1 MNKKLIRLTESDL
14 HKIVKESVGKIINE
28 IGDTPKGQRGLGG
41 LHARKVLRNNDL
53 SDDTYNYAQ
62 NARGGDKYDNR
73 GNNENPLYH
82 DYANGYIDYLNSH
95 PDEYMVNKRKRMSE
109 SYLHRIVK
117 ESVNRILGE
126 DQEGY
131 NQVMST
137 LNSPTAQK
145 GLKKAWN
152 KERKRNPNADYDTF
166 EYNHA
171 LNLQNKKMKESVR
184 KVMREASIY
193 PGYDSTTTEDI
204 ADNGGDNIITCYGSP
219 GIINGKYQGSGA
231 ATILGPGVIYLSCNS
246 PTREMTRM
254 YGQLVPVKVDVSN
267 FYRAKDALEA
277 KKMVGLVGFKDKYSG
292 ILYHG
297 NRDGDVCAVFDRNCI
312 IG

>member
-95 PDEYMVNKRKRMSE
+95 PDEYMANKRKRMSE

-117 ESVNRILGE
+117 ESVNRILNE

-131 NQVMST
+131 NQVMNT
-137 LNSPTAQK
+137 LNNPTAQK

-152 KERKRNPNADYDTF
+152 KERKKNPNADYDAF

-171 LNLQNKKMKESVR
+171 LNLQNKKRKE
-184 KVMREASIY
+184 
-193 PGYDSTTTEDI
+193 D
-204 ADNGGDNIITCYGSP
+204 
-219 GIINGKYQGSGA
+219 
-231 ATILGPGVIYLSCNS
+231 
-246 PTREMTRM
+246 
-254 YGQLVPVKVDVSN
+254 
-267 FYRAKDALEA
+267 
-277 KKMVGLVGFKDKYSG
+277 
-292 ILYHG
+292 
-297 NRDGDVCAVFDRNCI
+297 
-312 IG
+312 

>member
-95 PDEYMVNKRKRMSE
+95 PDEYMANKRKRMSE

-117 ESVNRILGE
+117 ESVNRIINEIGDTQRGQWMLGRLAKRQS
-126 DQEGY
+126 DGGGKFNRGVSGINYASDRAYDANGGMYSKDYLEGY
-131 NQVMST
+131 EDEGN
-137 LNSPTAQK
+137 N
-145 GLKKAWN
+145 G
-152 KERKRNPNADYDTF
+152 RNADSTWDGNKYRRMQFNYD
-166 EYNHA
+166 
-171 LNLQNKKMKESVR
+171 
-184 KVMREASIY
+184 
-193 PGYDSTTTEDI
+193 
-204 ADNGGDNIITCYGSP
+204 
-219 GIINGKYQGSGA
+219 
-231 ATILGPGVIYLSCNS
+231 
-246 PTREMTRM
+246 
-254 YGQLVPVKVDVSN
+254 
-267 FYRAKDALEA
+267 A
-277 KKMVGLVGFKDKYSG
+277 KKMSDMDKLGRKFIDFIEHYKGGVLLQTIVDYESGNQTGKPESPLKELIPIFEEEVLGYDWGTKCTPEMSQAIKDAYNQWWVYAQDQ
-292 ILYHG
+292 LMPNEEY
-297 NRDGDVCAVFDRNCI
+297 
-312 IG
+312 